1 MTEFLANMPKEC
13 LWYVAVFVLGLF
25 FPQVK
30 LTGLVGVFSRA
41 KGPAGH
47 KD

>member
-25 FPQVK
+25 FPQIRLGDLFGRK
-30 LTGLVGVFSRA
+30 D
-41 KGPAGH
+41 GPKTDQGH
-47 KD
+47 